1 MGRFAL
7 ICLLALSTTTGCS
20 ELKSLLKDASKP
32 SARIVGANIQNL
44 NLEGLGL
51 VFDVEVTNPYAV
63 PLPLVNLDYALATN
77 GTKFLSGN
85 ADVQGSIPAKGSKT
99 IQVPAAVTFAGL
111 LNTIKGVKPGSV
123 IPYTADL
130 GLSVD
135 APAVGRLNLPI
146 RKTGELP
153 IPTVPTIELAG
164 VDWKE
169 LNLQNAEAVLKIKIG
184 NTNDFPID
192 LSKLDYGL
200 SLGGSRVAGAAVN
213 KSTHFGKGK
222 SNTISIPIS
231 IKPIDLGLSAL
242 RMFSGDGAKY
252 ELGGLMD
259 VKTPF
264 GAMSMPFNQSGNAPF
279 TK

>member
-7 ICLLALSTTTGCS
+7 ICLLALSTTGCS
-20 ELKSLLKDASKP
+20 ELNSLLKDASKP
-32 SARIVGANIQNL
+32 SARIVGANIENL
-44 NLEGLGL
+44 NLEGLAL
-51 VFDVEVTNPYAV
+51 VFDVEVSNPYAV
-63 PLPLVNLDYALATN
+63 PLPLVNLDYALATG

-85 ADVQGSIPAKGSKT
+85 ADVQGSIPAKGSRT
-99 IQVPAAVTFAGL
+99 IKVPAGVTFAGL

-130 GLSVD
+130 GLAVD

-146 RKTGELP
+146 RKSGELP

-169 LNLQNAEAVLKIKIG
+169 LSLQNAEAVLNIKIG
-184 NTNDFPID
+184 NTNDFPLD

-213 KSTHFGKGK
+213 KATHFGKGQ

-231 IKPIDLGLSAL
+231 IKPIDLGLGAL

-252 ELGGLMD
+252 QLDGLMD

-264 GAMSMPFNQSGNAPF
+264 GAMAMPFNQSGNAPF
-279 TK
+279 KK